1 MAIPTDDGFIDQ
13 NIEVNHLPR
22 RVDNLL
28 KTLAHLR
35 GSTKKALIREAII
48 EFVDRHKGEIVA
60 TVGGGTKRG

>member
-1 MAIPTDDGFIDQ
+1 MTIPTDEGFIDQ

-35 GSTKKALIREAII
+35 GMTKKAIVREALV
-48 EFVDRHKGEIVA
+48 EYVDRHQSEISKLA
-60 TVGGGTKRG
+60 AGGKRGT